1 MPSILQFNTG
11 RWVSAKE
18 KKWTGLY
25 FVETVIDL
33 SLFAGRKAK
42 LYVETLHRP
51 EKEGG
56 QLCLAW
62 QQAPQKWNHIED
74 SVITTRH
81 KNSGHWQ
88 LQESELFTIPDIPD
102 VSCMWIMGKC
112 GPDKDQ
118 VSCAL
123 ATVVIMDE

>member
-11 RWVSAKE
+11 RWVSTKE
-18 KKWTGLY
+18 RKWTGLY

-42 LYVETLHRP
+42 LYVETIH
-51 EKEGG
+51 KSTEGG
-56 QLCLAW
+56 WLALAW
-62 QQAPQKWNHIED
+62 QQKPAKWHLLDGSIIE
-74 SVITTRH
+74 TRT
-81 KNSGHWQ
+81 KNSGQWQ
-88 LQESELFTIPDIPD
+88 LQESELFTIPDVPD
-102 VSCMWIMGKC
+102 VSCMWIMGKAD
-112 GPDKDQ
+112 PDKQQ